1 VLNVVIGGLGSNE
14 QPIGDPAEMMPGQ
27 HHARMN
33 VYIAQAKNGVFN
45 VVKSLGII
53 DPKKRMVGEKDAE
66 KVLAA

>member
-1 VLNVVIGGLGSNE
+1 
-14 QPIGDPAEMMPGQ
+14 
-27 HHARMN
+27 MN